1 MGSIVNYVFH
11 ALLKSQRISHAG
23 MPKSLVV
30 QGGLNYVES
39 TLVQLA
45 LVRQTRPLHS
55 ICGGC
60 RKTKLQVSSSAQVP
74 CRYVRKLYPD
84 IIGAHMI
91 DRTRPDENMELQLD
105 YTPVLG
111 NKGPELVEKIENVCV
126 RQDMGRLFAVVYV
139 NKEQRK
145 ITTEDILVINGF
157 FPPQIG
163 DRIRLEKVLMVGSK
177 DFTLTGTPLLSKNLV
192 KVEATVVEK
201 TLSNIRVNFV
211 KWKKFQRFKLEQN
224 AQSMIVINSIEL
236 DPHALQKQ
244 ESVFQDS
251 STG

>member
-1 MGSIVNYVFH
+1 MGSVANYVFH
-11 ALLKSQRISHAG
+11 ALLKSQRISHNGLTKTLAR
-23 MPKSLVV
+23 
-30 QGGLNYVES
+30 QGSLNYVES
-39 TLVQLA
+39 TLIQLA
-45 LVRQTRPLHS
+45 LVRQTRCLHS
-55 ICGGC
+55 ICGAC
-60 RKTKLQVSSSAQVP
+60 RRTKVQVSSSALVP

-91 DRTRPDENMELQLD
+91 DRIQPDENMKLQLD

-111 NKGPELVEKIENVCV
+111 NKGPELVEKIEDVCI
-126 RQDMGRLFAVVYV
+126 RQDLGRLFAVVYI

-145 ITTEDILVINGF
+145 ITTEDLLVINGF

-201 TLSNIRVNFV
+201 TLSNIRANFI
-211 KWKKFQRFKLEQN
+211 KRNKFQRFKLEQN
-224 AQSMIVINSIEL
+224 PQSMIVINSIEL